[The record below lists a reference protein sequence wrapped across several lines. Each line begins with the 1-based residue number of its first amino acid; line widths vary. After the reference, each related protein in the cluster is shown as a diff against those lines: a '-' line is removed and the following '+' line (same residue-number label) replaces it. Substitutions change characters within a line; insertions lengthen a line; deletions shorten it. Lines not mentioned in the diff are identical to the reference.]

1 LSTFQELT
9 SGKRIPSIQ
18 GILLFLFSTPSG
30 KTIMPPFLFLGS
42 FPSWLPAFVA
52 AVMGMSDA
60 APEDLRAQEAELGVR
75 DAEAGRA
82 RDALTD
88 ELCAPCIGCAPLPSV
103 EALSTG

>member
-1 LSTFQELT
+1 LTPNSSTFQ
-9 SGKRIPSIQ
+9 PSIQ
-18 GILLFLFSTPSG
+18 GTLLFLFSILSE

-42 FPSWLPAFVA
+42 FPLVPPLLPAFVA
-52 AVMGMSDA
+52 VVMGMSDA